1 MLSTEK
7 ERKSPQSGWGQA
19 PGQALLVGQSSGLEG
34 KTTIMNSERNWC
46 CSGNWVSQSLWSQNQ
61 PASIS
66 IHHLL
71 LLQQWVSKPFSSVSM
86 FYTLHPLAQSGSSQQ
101 ACSRTRDTSR
111 KQVSLPLSE
120 KWGKISTKP
129 AHKYF
134 PDFNG
139 IINQKRLMQ
148 VFVKRVLK
156 KKRLSGFHKFSHT
169 WLLRWHQADISVRRR
184 SDLIWRSCG
193 GLITLT

>member
-1 MLSTEK
+1 MDEDKLLDRLFYWDKALGLKGKPLSW
-7 ERKSPQSGWGQA
+7 R
-19 PGQALLVGQSSGLEG
+19 
-34 KTTIMNSERNWC
+34 NSERNWC

-86 FYTLHPLAQSGSSQQ
+86 FYTLHPLAPSGSSQQ
-101 ACSRTRDTSR
+101 ACSRTGDTSR
-111 KQVSLPLSE
+111 KQVSLPVSE

-129 AHKYF
+129 DHKYF
-134 PDFNG
+134 SDFNDWG

-148 VFVKRVLK
+148 VPVKKVL
-156 KKRLSGFHKFSHT
+156 KRLSCFHKFSHT
-169 WLLRWHQADISVRRR
+169 WLLRWHQSDISIRRH
-184 SDLIWRSCG
+184 SDLIWCSCG